1 MTRWHNT
8 SGIRSQQY
16 TCAFCSSLVGPSV
29 GYGCQKLP
37 SRSIYI
43 CPKCDKPTFMNG
55 PVQTPAPLLGTSIE
69 NVPPEIDSLY
79 NEARACTG
87 AKAYTAAVLACRKI
101 LMHIAVDKGA
111 TPGAKFIEYVKY
123 LGDKHYVPP
132 GSEDWVDHIRNKGN
146 EANHEIA
153 IMTDA
158 DALDLISFVEM
169 LLRLIYEFPARMLKK
184 PQVTK
189 KP

>member
-1 MTRWHNT
+1 MTNWNEPKRAH
-8 SGIRSQQY
+8 GRQY
-16 TCAFCSSLVGPSV
+16 TCAFCGNRVGPSM
-29 GYGCQKLP
+29 GYPNGRGDALA
-37 SRSIYI
+37 ILI
-43 CPKCDKPTFMNG
+43 CPTCDKPTYFEG
-55 PVQTPAPLLGTSIE
+55 PTQTPAPLMGNDVK
-69 NVPPEIDSLY
+69 NVPTGIKSLY

-87 AKAYTAAVLACRKI
+87 TKAYTAAVLACRKI

-111 TPGAKFIEYVKY
+111 TPGAKFIEYVEY
-123 LGDKHYVPP
+123 LGNKHYVPP

-169 LLRLIYEFPARMLKK
+169 LLRLIYEFPGRIPKN
-184 PQVTK
+184 T
-189 KP
+189 